1 MFMDKYVQLLVE
13 RQRLLERYFSD
24 ICLIVDYLNRK
35 INVEKL
41 PDQIRNMDDA
51 YNAIKS
57 WNEKVEESLKL
68 QDECHKQGMNINI
81 NFPFKRFLVKLK

>member
-1 MFMDKYVQLLVE
+1 MDKYIQLLVE

-41 PDQIRNMDDA
+41 PDQIRNMDCLLYTSPSPRD
-51 YNAIKS
+51 
-57 WNEKVEESLKL
+57 
-68 QDECHKQGMNINI
+68 
-81 NFPFKRFLVKLK
+81 